1 MNRIELLHDTRTRA
15 ALVLAFLCTGCAS
28 ERMPGSEGAGQTVRA
43 ALASQIVNPDAA
55 RTAPAVPSLHGAAAK
70 ASIDRMV
77 RSFEAPAP
85 AANLFTIGVGTGA
98 GGSTASPA
106 AVPRA
111 AP

>member
-1 MNRIELLHDTRTRA
+1 MNRIELLHDIRKRA
-15 ALVLAFLCTGCAS
+15 ALLAALLCAGCAS

-43 ALASQIVNPDAA
+43 ALASQIINPDAA

-70 ASIDRMV
+70 ASIDRFV

-85 AANLFTIGVGTGA
+85 AANRFTIGVGSGA
-98 GGSTASPA
+98 GSTASPA
-106 AVPRA
+106 AGPRA